1 MSLFWKEVELPQQA
15 FEFLMTI
22 PIITWIR
29 DNNSR
34 LNVAV
39 VVVVGAMNEPSDFW
53 SCYITLSFSDWKD
66 DQNNMPKSMNRWVLS
81 IQNNCRK
88 FRSITSDINFS
99 HVSFN
104 IVSGDVKRMMDALPF
119 FLQCVIMT
127 WASSCQCLVDLNTSN
142 WYNFIYFWC
151 CEAVRFTLL
160 VWLEPS
166 DK

>member
-104 IVSGDVKRMMDALPF
+104 SVSGDVKRMMDTLPF
-119 FLQCVIMT
+119 FFAMCDYDLGKFLSMFSRFKYIQLIQFHIFLML
-127 WASSCQCLVDLNTSN
+127 WSSKIHLTGLVGT
-142 WYNFIYFWC
+142 
-151 CEAVRFTLL
+151 
-160 VWLEPS
+160 
-166 DK
+166 